1 MPGNRLQDIG
11 WAVQSHVEPL
21 GYSVVR
27 TFVGHG
33 IGKAMHEDP
42 PVPNYG
48 SPGRGLRLKPGLV
61 LAIEPMVNAGAPEVD
76 VDPADRWTARTRDR
90 SLSAHFEHSV
100 AVTEN
105 GPWVLSRA

>member
-1 MPGNRLQDIG
+1 MAIIGIDFGCYIEGFCVDSARTIGIGEVSEDARKLMQATKESLERAIAQCVPGNRLQDIG

-33 IGKAMHEDP
+33 IGRAMHEDP

-48 SPGRGLRLKPGLV
+48 SPGRGLAPC
-61 LAIEPMVNAGAPEVD
+61 GA
-76 VDPADRWTARTRDR
+76 
-90 SLSAHFEHSV
+90 
-100 AVTEN
+100 
-105 GPWVLSRA
+105 